1 MQRLTPTHI
10 NTTRTL
16 VVWCIRSV
24 AVVLLVVG
32 GYLFLKKFFFA
43 IGLSTSGNPSYAFF
57 HMFRVYN
64 EIGEG
69 QSTYR
74 GLAMLVVGLVLAR
87 GAKRI
92 ARWMIA
98 MPATG
103 CPRCGYDGAV
113 NTICPECGLCGLEA
127 GKALDAAGETDTNP
141 V

>member
-10 NTTRTL
+10 NTARTL

-43 IGLSTSGNPSYAFF
+43 IGLSYGRDPTYGFVR
-57 HMFRVYN
+57 MFQHYSAD
-64 EIGEG
+64 GDG

-74 GLAMLVVGLVLAR
+74 GLAMLAVGLVLVF
-87 GAKRI
+87 GTKRI
-92 ARWMIA
+92 ARWIIA

-103 CPRCGYDGAV
+103 CPRCGYGGAV
-113 NTICPECGLCGLEA
+113 NDTCPECGLCGLEE
-127 GKALDAAGETDTNP
+127 GEGDRP
-141 V
+141 GDIGDD